1 MLERCRAKS
10 QVPAI
15 LPGKKAVRLLWN
27 FALHCIFCKFRHA
40 WYGTTFVRFVRGLWK
55 SQPVDSA
62 YHCDAY
68 DTAFPS
74 LRSSRTAFLHV
85 CVSNSWCQ
93 ISSDPCI
100 PIASS
105 PPSPPPQILGV
116 SKCGTTDLYHRLS
129 KHKDVIECAW
139 KGPHFFVSAATCL
152 VDEQLRPAFSRV
164 LWCSSH
170 ATRHLKQL
178 IQ

>member
-1 MLERCRAKS
+1 MASELSNLIENELKNKGFY
-10 QVPAI
+10 QPEDNHN
-15 LPGKKAVRLLWN
+15 KKASKTP
-27 FALHCIFCKFRHA
+27 A
-40 WYGTTFVRFVRGLWK
+40 
-55 SQPVDSA
+55 P
-62 YHCDAY
+62 
-68 DTAFPS
+68 
-74 LRSSRTAFLHV
+74 
-85 CVSNSWCQ
+85 
-93 ISSDPCI
+93 
-100 PIASS
+100 